1 MVDDTNDDLDPLLN
15 EAINFVITKQ
25 RVSISGVQRQFRI
38 GYNRAAQIVEQME
51 GFYIVSEPLKDGNR
65 EVLVSEAGDIKLE
78 RLNQRKEQEANTG
91 YKNLVKQVGGKIIVY
106 QDDYN
111 YGFTGKPKL
120 IIDTHYDIAKY
131 AGLKLGEPIADG
143 LARVYLSLEW
153 RRETVIEFYLDEENT
168 FLHLQIDLPEIQDTP
183 VSDGDGIKSVG
194 KYYYDYCRHVHSI
207 VVRVMSVSFL
217 SCPKINKVIIAGY
230 SQLFNHDTG
239 DDESNYLINI
249 NVTRDD
255 FEKLNYEAI
264 AYVDPILYLSGLQA
278 ITNIDKN
285 HKMNVIDLRW

>member
-1 MVDDTNDDLDPLLN
+1 MADDANDDLDPLLN
-15 EAINFVITKQ
+15 EAIDFVIAKK
-25 RVSISGVQRQFRI
+25 RVSVSGVQRQFRI
-38 GYNRAAQIVEQME
+38 GYNRAAQIIEQME
-51 GFYIVSEPLKDGNR
+51 EFCIVSEPLKDGNR
-65 EVLVSEAGDIKLE
+65 EVLVSEIGEVKLE
-78 RLNQRKEQEANTG
+78 RQSQRKEQEVNTG
-91 YKNLVKQVGGKIIVY
+91 YKNLVKQVGGKVIVY
-106 QDDYN
+106 QDAYN

-120 IIDTHYDIAKY
+120 IIDTHHDISKY
-131 AGLKLGEPIADG
+131 AGLKLGEPLAES

-168 FLHLQIDLPEIQDTP
+168 VLHLQIDFPEIQDTP
-183 VSDGDGIKSVG
+183 VSDGDGIKSAD

-264 AYVDPILYLSGLQA
+264 AHVDPILYLSGLQA
-278 ITNIDKN
+278 ITNIDKS
-285 HKMNVIDLRW
+285 HKMNVIDLKW

>member
-264 AYVDPILYLSGLQA
+264 VNRHG
-278 ITNIDKN
+278 
-285 HKMNVIDLRW
+285 